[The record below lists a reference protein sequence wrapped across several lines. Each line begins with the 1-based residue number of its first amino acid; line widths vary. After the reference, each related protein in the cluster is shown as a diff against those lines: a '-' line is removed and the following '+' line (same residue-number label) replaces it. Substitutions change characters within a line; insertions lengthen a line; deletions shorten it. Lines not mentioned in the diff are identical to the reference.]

1 MGASLGATRSLR
13 GDQSEIAQSSRR
25 LASGLRITSADDDAA
40 GLEVAERFRVGIA
53 SLGLVRLNIAD
64 EIGLVQSAQDGLSK
78 ISNLLPES

>member
-13 GDQSEIAQSSRR
+13 GALSEIAQSSRR
-25 LASGLRITSADDDAA
+25 LVSGLRITSADDDAA

-64 EIGLVQSAQDGLSK
+64 EIGLCSIRSRW
-78 ISNLLPES
+78 SE